1 MKKYNKFCNYKLF
14 SQYIMYSFLY
24 ISYENNTL
32 YTNYIASIKLYANHC
47 ILRTTFEN
55 KMTTFYQLMNG
66 TENSLMYI

>member
-1 MKKYNKFCNYKLF
+1 MKNTINFAITNSSANIL
-14 SQYIMYSFLY
+14 YIVIY

-32 YTNYIASIKLYANHC
+32 YTNYLASNKLYANHC
-47 ILRTTFEN
+47 ILHTTFEN

>member
-1 MKKYNKFCNYKLF
+1 MNFAITNSSADILCIVF
-14 SQYIMYSFLY
+14 FIY

-55 KMTTFYQLMNG
+55 KTTNFYQLMNG
-66 TENSLMYI
+66 TENSVMYI